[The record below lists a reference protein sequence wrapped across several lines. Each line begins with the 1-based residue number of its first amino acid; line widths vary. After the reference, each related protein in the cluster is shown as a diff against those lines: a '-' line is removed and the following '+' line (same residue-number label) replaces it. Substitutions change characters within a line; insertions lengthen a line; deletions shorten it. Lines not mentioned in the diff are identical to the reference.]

1 MDVDPHV
8 LLGSSSSKVA
18 AVVSELRHARVGA
31 LQELELSSALAS
43 RVASLKA
50 LQKRLAATHG
60 TMVWLLL
67 ARCIGVLTL
76 TADDLRA
83 TDISRHRPGQHAARA
98 VALQQQVHELRQL
111 SVRLRPGQ
119 QVACRGRVQ
128 NVW

>member
-31 LQELELSSALAS
+31 LQELELASALAS

-60 TMVWLLL
+60 TMPVEPV
-67 ARCIGVLTL
+67 GQG
-76 TADDLRA
+76 TA
-83 TDISRHRPGQHAARA
+83 SNA
-98 VALQQQVHELRQL
+98 VALLPSMTV
-111 SVRLRPGQ
+111 
-119 QVACRGRVQ
+119 
-128 NVW
+128 